1 MGRRV
6 VKRQM
11 LKLSIQ
17 EFIKTTNLH
26 YINVTNIE
34 RFSNNLESYDKLIQS
49 MKKPSDFKNLDDYVK
64 YCENIQKQIRKQKVE
79 EHINLVKALNRFL
92 DEFHF
97 LTKTTSEQ
105 ILFEYIKYLKN
116 KEVIN
121 HVKLKHQ

>member
-34 RFSNNLESYDKLIQS
+34 RFSNDLESSFI
-49 MKKPSDFKNLDDYVK
+49 
-64 YCENIQKQIRKQKVE
+64 
-79 EHINLVKALNRFL
+79 
-92 DEFHF
+92 
-97 LTKTTSEQ
+97 
-105 ILFEYIKYLKN
+105 
-116 KEVIN
+116 
-121 HVKLKHQ
+121 